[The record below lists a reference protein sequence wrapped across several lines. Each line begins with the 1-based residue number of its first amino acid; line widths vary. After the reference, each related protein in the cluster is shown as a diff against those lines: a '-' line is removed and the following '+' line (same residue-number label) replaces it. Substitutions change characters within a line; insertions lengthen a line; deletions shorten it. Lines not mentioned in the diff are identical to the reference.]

1 MYLLYDKGILRILF
15 LMSSN
20 FRPLL
25 IDLQHIPLVYLYNL
39 YADPF
44 IMGNVS
50 NDYGRGYRPLPGL
63 PHRGCEDRHIEGRG
77 YSHLGGPPLKTT
89 TTQKQQ
95 QRQCNSS
102 TQASLSLQLL
112 RCVQNQQKIFNPV
125 KGVSYEIET

>member
-1 MYLLYDKGILRILF
+1 MYLFYDKGILRILK
-15 LMSSN
+15 SSY

-25 IDLQHIPLVYLYNL
+25 IDLLHIPLVYLYNL

-44 IMGNVS
+44 IMGTVS

-89 TTQKQQ
+89 TAQNNNNVSATAQH
-95 QRQCNSS
+95 RPL
-102 TQASLSLQLL
+102 SLSAAVTLCPKSTENFQ
-112 RCVQNQQKIFNPV
+112 PV